1 MVSHI
6 YGKQNLLNDLD
17 RPNLF
22 VNELNLYVEYLKKD
36 ISKHLQDMSDKKV
49 KYVSKFKEQLQVGID
64 YYKQLVPKIN
74 DQSEVYRKKMLLELQ
89 EIEEQLQHLNPII
102 TQGV

>member
-6 YGKQNLLNDLD
+6 YGKLNLLNDND

-36 ISKHLQDMSDKKV
+36 VSKHLQEMSDKKA

-64 YYKQLVPKIN
+64 YYKQLVPKITN
-74 DQSEVYRKKMLLELQ
+74 QTEVYRKKMLNELKV
-89 EIEEQLQHLNPII
+89 IEEQLQQLNPVVNQEI
-102 TQGV
+102 

>member
-6 YGKQNLLNDLD
+6 YGKLNLLNDID

-22 VNELNLYVEYLKKD
+22 VNELNLYVDYLKKD

-49 KYVSKFKEQLQVGID
+49 KYVSKFKEQLQIGID
-64 YYKQLVPKIN
+64 YYKQLIPKIT
-74 DQSEVYRKKMLLELQ
+74 DQSEVYRKKMLF
-89 EIEEQLQHLNPII
+89 EIEEIEQQLQQLKLVVN
-102 TQGV
+102 QGV

>member
-6 YGKQNLLNDLD
+6 YGKLNLLNDPN

-36 ISKHLQDMSDKKV
+36 ISKQIHEMNDKKA
-49 KYVSKFKEQLQVGID
+49 KYFVKFKEQIENGIE
-64 YYKQLVPKIN
+64 YYKQLIPKIT
-74 DQSEVYRKKMLLELQ
+74 DQTEVYRKKMLNELLD
-89 EIEEQLQHLNPII
+89 IEEKLQHLNPVVE
-102 TQGV
+102 QRV

>member
-1 MVSHI
+1 
-6 YGKQNLLNDLD
+6 
-17 RPNLF
+17 LF
-22 VNELNLYVEYLKKD
+22 INELNLYVEYLKKD
-36 ISKHLQDMSDKKV
+36 ISKHLQDMSDKKA

-64 YYKQLVPKIN
+64 YYKQLVPKIT

-89 EIEEQLQHLNPII
+89 EIEEQLQHLNPIV